1 MSMSRWKRWTGL
13 GGLLLLS
20 HCQSPV
26 PGSGLPADT
35 GERHITAPAPV
46 VAEEIP
52 QVVRPLPLVSPP
64 RFEPPLELY
73 SVVVQDVSIRE
84 LLFAM
89 GRDAAINVDVH
100 SGVTGTISINAI
112 DQTLPQL
119 LERIS
124 RQADIRWRFERPDY
138 LVVEPDLPFLRTY
151 QVDYVNIARSSQS
164 EVRVSSAIEDS
175 AVGSTGSLD
184 NHNSTS
190 VLNQTS
196 NNAFWATLA
205 DNLSNI
211 LGVTEESAGGNIIIN
226 SESGLVTVRAS
237 GRQHED
243 IQAYIDSVTVR
254 SRYQVLIEA
263 TIVEVV
269 LNDRF
274 QSGVDWSMLGR
285 DGGQVSFEQS
295 LTGLNLDE
303 APTNILTIDK
313 SAGADAISSTIRLLS
328 QFGELTV
335 LSSPRVMA
343 LNNQTA
349 MLRVVDS
356 RVYFTISVEP
366 GQPATATSPFVPPVY
381 YSTVHTV
388 PVGFTMAVTPQIS
401 ENDQV
406 TLNVRPTISRIVR
419 FVNDPS
425 PALADADVVNAIP
438 EIQIREIESILKVDS
453 GQIAVLG
460 GLMQDSLDRSSEGL
474 PGASRVRGVGNLFRY
489 QDDTAAKTEL
499 IIFIRPV
506 VIRNA
511 SVNGDLRN
519 YSEFLPS
526 TTGTRGN

>member
-1 MSMSRWKRWTGL
+1 MMPSHWKRCAGF
-13 GGLLLLS
+13 GGLLVLYG
-20 HCQSPV
+20 CQSTI
-26 PGSGLPADT
+26 PGTPAA
-35 GERHITAPAPV
+35 GEIDNRHITTPAPV
-46 VAEEIP
+46 VASAIPEI
-52 QVVRPLPLVSPP
+52 VRPLPLVSPP
-64 RFEPPLELY
+64 QIEPPLELY
-73 SVVVQDVSIRE
+73 SVVVQDVQIRE

-89 GRDAAINVDVH
+89 ARDAAINVDVH
-100 SGVTGTISINAI
+100 NGVSGTISINAI

-119 LERIS
+119 LERIA

-138 LVVEPDLPFLRTY
+138 LVVEPDLPFLRSY
-151 QVDYVNIARSSQS
+151 QVDYVNIARSSTT
-164 EVRVSSAIEDS
+164 EVRVSSAIEEG
-175 AVGSTGSLD
+175 AVGNTGSID
-184 NHNSTS
+184 NNNSTS

-196 NNAFWATLA
+196 SNAFWQTLA
-205 DNLSNI
+205 ANLADIIGAEDVDS
-211 LGVTEESAGGNIIIN
+211 GNIIVN

-237 GRQHED
+237 SRQHED
-243 IQAYIDSVTVR
+243 IQAYIDSVTSR

-263 TIVEVV
+263 TIVEVE

-274 QSGVDWSMLGR
+274 QSGVDWSILGR
-285 DGGQVSFEQS
+285 DSGQVSFQQS

-313 SAGADAISSTIRLLS
+313 SAGADAITSTIRLLS

-366 GQPATATSPFVPPVY
+366 GQAATATSPFIPPVY

-453 GQIAVLG
+453 GQVAVLG
-460 GLMQDSLDRSSEGL
+460 GLMQDSLDRNSEGL
-474 PGASRVRGVGNLFRY
+474 PGASRLRGVGNLFRY

-506 VIRNA
+506 VVRNA
-511 SVNGDLRN
+511 SVDGDLRN
-519 YSEFLPS
+519 YSEFLPTS
-526 TTGTRGN
+526 QNLRGN